1 MSVISSPSGPSI
13 WRQSLFPSALSNG
26 ASQPSSPA
34 SSAVNGDADAQSPLQ
49 PKLPDPRSELQ
60 KSLSQGLQDY
70 MQKLKVDLNRP
81 AQRQSSE
88 ADAMQKTVLKQR
100 VEGLRRMMMMAHDKA
115 SLRALASELA
125 RLAKELKGLV
135 ESMSQNSADNQM
147 TVNVGGDQA
156 AGDAASQGCGADG
169 VQSSDGA
176 ASSSAGEAAS
186 SDEGGGASSGAD
198 AASSTAAAASE
209 AGGAAASAQQA
220 SNGQSAADRPASD
233 ANAKEQG
240 GGAQPAGDS
249 QAQAADPR
257 AAQQSAQSGGKGNQG
272 AVDPDIQEMVQ
283 TLKMVKEFIKQQM
296 QQMKDKR
303 ETQDDLQSAEKALG
317 DVDKILKGGPE
328 AEAAMGEQMSV
339 NISDVA
345 SNINVTA

>member
-13 WRQSLFPSALSNG
+13 WRQSLFPSALPNG
-26 ASQPSSPA
+26 ANSPSSSA

-81 AQRQSSE
+81 VKRQSSE
-88 ADAMQKTVLKQR
+88 ADAMQKAVLKQR
-100 VEGLRRMMMMAHDKA
+100 VEGLRRMMMMSHDKG

-125 RLAKELKGLV
+125 RLARELKDLV
-135 ESMSQNSADNQM
+135 TSMTQNAADSQMAA
-147 TVNVGGDQA
+147 NVGGDQG
-156 AGDAASQGCGADG
+156 AGDAVSQQGGAEGEGSAAPASVD
-169 VQSSDGA
+169 A
-176 ASSSAGEAAS
+176 ASSPEAGS
-186 SDEGGGASSGAD
+186 GSGAD
-198 AASSTAAAASE
+198 AAAAASE
-209 AGGAAASAQQA
+209 AGGATAAAQQA
-220 SNGQSAADRPASD
+220 GAGQGAASD
-233 ANAKEQG
+233 SQASEGVKEQSG
-240 GGAQPAGDS
+240 SAQPAGDS
-249 QAQAADPR
+249 QGQPVDPR
-257 AAQQSAQSGGKGNQG
+257 AALHGMLSSGKGNPVAG
-272 AVDPDIQEMVQ
+272 DSDILEMQ
-283 TLKMVKEFIKQQM
+283 MTLKMVKEFIKQQM

-303 ETQDDLQSAEKALG
+303 EAQDDLQSAEKALG

-328 AEAAMGEQMSV
+328 AEEAMGEQMNV

>member
-13 WRQSLFPSALSNG
+13 WRQSLFPAALSNS

-81 AQRQSSE
+81 VKRQSSE

-135 ESMSQNSADNQM
+135 ESMSQNSADSQM
-147 TVNVGGDQA
+147 TVSVGGDQA
-156 AGDAASQGCGADG
+156 AGDAALQGSGADG

-176 ASSSAGEAAS
+176 ASSFVGEAAS

-198 AASSTAAAASE
+198 AAS
-209 AGGAAASAQQA
+209 AQQA
-220 SNGQSAADRPASD
+220 SNGQSAADRTASD

-240 GGAQPAGDS
+240 GGAQPAGNS

-257 AAQQSAQSGGKGNQG
+257 AAQQSAQSGGKGNPVAG
-272 AVDPDIQEMVQ
+272 DSDILEMQ
-283 TLKMVKEFIKQQM
+283 MTLKMVKEFIKQQM

>member
-1 MSVISSPSGPSI
+1 MSVISSSSGASI
-13 WRQSLFPSALSNG
+13 WRQSLFPSAPSND
-26 ASQPSSPA
+26 ASQHAAPA
-34 SSAVNGDADAQSPLQ
+34 NNGDADAQSPLQ

-88 ADAMQKTVLKQR
+88 ADSMQKTVLKQR

-135 ESMSQNSADNQM
+135 ESMSQNSADSQM
-147 TVNVGGDQA
+147 TVSVGGDQA
-156 AGDAASQGCGADG
+156 AGDAALQGSGADG
-169 VQSSDGA
+169 FQSSDGA

-198 AASSTAAAASE
+198 
-209 AGGAAASAQQA
+209 AASAQQA

-272 AVDPDIQEMVQ
+272 AGDPDIQEMVQ

>member
-1 MSVISSPSGPSI
+1 MSVISSPSGASI
-13 WRQSLFPSALSNG
+13 WRQSLFPSAPSND
-26 ASQPSSPA
+26 ASQHAAPA
-34 SSAVNGDADAQSPLQ
+34 SNGDADAQSPLQ

-147 TVNVGGDQA
+147 TVSVGGDQA
-156 AGDAASQGCGADG
+156 AGDAASQGSGADG
-169 VQSSDGA
+169 AQSSDG
-176 ASSSAGEAAS
+176 
-186 SDEGGGASSGAD
+186 

-209 AGGAAASAQQA
+209 AGGATASAQQA

-272 AVDPDIQEMVQ
+272 AGDPDIQEMVQ

-303 ETQDDLQSAEKALG
+303 ETQDDMQSAEKALG

>member
-13 WRQSLFPSALSNG
+13 WRQSLFPSALPNG

-81 AQRQSSE
+81 AKRQSSE
-88 ADAMQKTVLKQR
+88 ADAMQKAVLKQR
-100 VEGLRRMMMMAHDKA
+100 VEGLRRMMMMSHDKG

-125 RLAKELKGLV
+125 RLARELKDLV
-135 ESMSQNSADNQM
+135 TSMTQNAADSQMA
-147 TVNVGGDQA
+147 VNVGGDQG
-156 AGDAASQGCGADG
+156 AGDAASQQAGAG
-169 VQSSDGA
+169 SA
-176 ASSSAGEAAS
+176 ASAS
-186 SDEGGGASSGAD
+186 AD
-198 AASSTAAAASE
+198 AASSPEAGSGAGSGAEAAAAASE
-209 AGGAAASAQQA
+209 AGGATAAAQQA
-220 SNGQSAADRPASD
+220 GAGQGAASD
-233 ANAKEQG
+233 SQASEGVKEQSG
-240 GGAQPAGDS
+240 SAQPVGDS
-249 QAQAADPR
+249 QAQPVDPR
-257 AAQQSAQSGGKGNQG
+257 AALHGMLSSGKGNPVAG
-272 AVDPDIQEMVQ
+272 DSDILEMQ
-283 TLKMVKEFIKQQM
+283 MTLKMVKEFIKQQM

-303 ETQDDLQSAEKALG
+303 EAQDDLQSAEKALG

-328 AEAAMGEQMSV
+328 AEEAMGEQMNV